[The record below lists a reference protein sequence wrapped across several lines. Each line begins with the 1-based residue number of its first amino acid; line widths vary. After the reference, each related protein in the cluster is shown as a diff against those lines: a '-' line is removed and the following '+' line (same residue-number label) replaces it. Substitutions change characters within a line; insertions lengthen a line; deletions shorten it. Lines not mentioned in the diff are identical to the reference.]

1 LKSRRAIHRVR
12 VAYVDTDRAQVVHHA
27 SYFRFLEVARVEM
40 WRENGFDYAGYELRT
55 GLGFPVVEA
64 HLRYRIAGRFDDLLE
79 VETWV
84 SRATRA
90 SVWFDAVIRRG
101 DAVLNESS
109 VRLACVRFADGAL
122 RKIPDELLDA
132 SLEPEHGV

>member
-1 LKSRRAIHRVR
+1 
-12 VAYVDTDRAQVVHHA
+12 VDTDRAQVVHHA

>member
-1 LKSRRAIHRVR
+1 LKARRAIHRVR
-12 VAYVDTDRAQVVHHA
+12 VAYADTDKAQIVHHA
-27 SYFRFLEVARVEM
+27 AYFRYLEAARVEM
-40 WRENGFDYAGYELRT
+40 WREGGLDYAKYELET

-64 HLRYRIAGRFDDLLE
+64 HLRYRIAARFDDALV

-101 DAVLNESS
+101 DDVMNESS
-109 VRLACVRFADGAL
+109 VRLACVRLADGAL
-122 RKIPDELLDA
+122 RKITSELLDA
-132 SLEPEHGV
+132 SLEPGHGV